1 MPTRITGREKQIL
14 QLICDGL
21 TNKEIACRLDRS
33 IFTVQNHLQKV
44 YFKLEVND
52 RFEAIEKARKKGFLV

>member
-14 QLICDGL
+14 QLIGDGL
-21 TNKEIACRLDRS
+21 TNKEIAYKLDRS
-33 IFTVQNHLQKV
+33 IFTVQNHLRKV

-52 RFEAIEKARKKGFLV
+52 RFEAVEKARKKGLLD